1 MLFFSIK
8 NPSPEQLVRLT
19 ALNIGAAVLL
29 VLLPLKLVFPASLA
43 WWLVLVLPLLSLVMG
58 YFAVYRAMHDF
69 IYRKINLIY
78 KTIYNMQ
85 SPTTNSIVSIDMK
98 KHMIDEV
105 EHEVMQWA
113 RSWTKEISTLKSMEV
128 YRREFMGNVSHE
140 LKTPIFNIQGY
151 LHTLL
156 DGGME
161 DPDINYKYLKRAA
174 ENTERMASIVA
185 DLGYISKFE
194 AQKLQLHLVAF
205 NICQLVQDVL
215 DDSELKASQVGI
227 KLSLKNPNQK
237 PLFVKADVESIRRV
251 LVNLVS
257 NSIKYGR
264 DGGKTT
270 VDFHDLDNTILV
282 EISDDGKGID
292 QEHLPRL
299 FERFY
304 RVDKGRSR
312 TEGGTGLGLAIV
324 KHILEAHDQ
333 TITAR
338 SRPNIGSTFGFT
350 LAKSN

>member
-1 MLFFSIK
+1 MFFFSTK
-8 NPSPEQLVRLT
+8 NPSPEQLVRFT
-19 ALNIGAAVLL
+19 AFNITAALFSVVLL
-29 VLLPLKLVFPASLA
+29 IKIIFPDSLS
-43 WWLVLVLPLLSLVMG
+43 WWLVLVLPLLGLAAG
-58 YFAVYRAMHDF
+58 YLAVYRAMHDF

-85 SPTTNSIVSIDMK
+85 SPTTNSVVSIDMK

-105 EHEVMQWA
+105 EQEVMQWA
-113 RSWTKEISTLKSMEV
+113 KSWTKEISSLKSMEI

-161 DPDINYKYLKRAA
+161 DPDINYKYLRRAA

-194 AQKLQLHLVAF
+194 AKKLQLHLVEF

-215 DDSELKASQVGI
+215 DDSELKASQKNI
-227 KLSLKNPNQK
+227 SLSFKHSNQK
-237 PLFVKADVESIRRV
+237 PLMVKADVESIRRV
-251 LVNLVS
+251 VVNLIS
-257 NSIKYGR
+257 NSIKYGKE
-264 DGGKTT
+264 GGATT
-270 VDFHDLDNTILV
+270 VDFHNLDNTVLV

-312 TEGGTGLGLAIV
+312 SEGGTGLGLAIV
-324 KHILEAHDQ
+324 KHILEAHNQ
-333 TITAR
+333 NITVR

-350 LAKSN
+350 LQKA

>member
-1 MLFFSIK
+1 MFFFSIK

-19 ALNIGAAVLL
+19 AINITAAVLIV
-29 VLLPLKLVFPASLA
+29 VLLIKIIFPASLS
-43 WWLVLVLPLLSLVMG
+43 WWLVLCLPLLALLMG
-58 YFAVYRAMHDF
+58 YLAVYRAMHDF

-105 EHEVMQWA
+105 EQEVMQWA
-113 RSWTKEISTLKSMEV
+113 RSWTKEISSLKSMEV

-156 DGGME
+156 DGGMD

-194 AQKLQLHLVAF
+194 AQKLQLDVIEF

-215 DDSELKASQVGI
+215 DDSELKASQVDI
-227 KLSLKNPNQK
+227 HLAFKNPNQK
-237 PLFVKADVESIRRV
+237 PLLVKADVESIRRV
-251 LVNLVS
+251 LVNLIS
-257 NSIKYGR
+257 NSIKYGKE
-264 DGGKTT
+264 GGQTL
-270 VDFHDLDNTILV
+270 VDFHNLDNTVLV
-282 EISDDGKGID
+282 EITDDGKGID

-312 TEGGTGLGLAIV
+312 AEGGTGLGLAIV
-324 KHILEAHDQ
+324 KHILEAHGQ

-338 SRPNIGSTFGFT
+338 SRLNVGSTFGFT
-350 LAKSN
+350 LQKA

>member
-1 MLFFSIK
+1 
-8 NPSPEQLVRLT
+8 
-19 ALNIGAAVLL
+19 
-29 VLLPLKLVFPASLA
+29 
-43 WWLVLVLPLLSLVMG
+43 
-58 YFAVYRAMHDF
+58 
-69 IYRKINLIY
+69 
-78 KTIYNMQ
+78 MQ

>member
-1 MLFFSIK
+1 MFFFSTK
-8 NPSPEQLVRLT
+8 NPSPEQLVRFT
-19 ALNIGAAVLL
+19 AFNITAALFSVVLL
-29 VLLPLKLVFPASLA
+29 IKIIFPDSLS
-43 WWLVLVLPLLSLVMG
+43 WWLVLALPLLGMVVG

-85 SPTTNSIVSIDMK
+85 SPTTNSVVSIDMK

-105 EHEVMQWA
+105 EQEVMQWA
-113 RSWTKEISTLKSMEV
+113 RSWTKEISSLKSMEI

-161 DPDINYKYLKRAA
+161 DPDINYKYLRRAA
-174 ENTERMASIVA
+174 ENTERMAGIVA

-194 AQKLQLHLVAF
+194 AKKLQLHLVEF

-215 DDSELKASQVGI
+215 DDSELKASQKNI
-227 KLSLKNPNQK
+227 SLSIKNPNQR
-237 PLFVKADVESIRRV
+237 PLMVKADVESIRRV
-251 LVNLVS
+251 VVNLIS
-257 NSIKYGR
+257 NSIKYGKE
-264 DGGKTT
+264 GGHTI
-270 VDFHDLDNTILV
+270 VDFHNLDNTVLV
-282 EISDDGKGID
+282 EIADDGKGID

-312 TEGGTGLGLAIV
+312 AEGGTGLGLAIV
-324 KHILEAHDQ
+324 KHILEAHHQ
-333 TITAR
+333 NITVR
-338 SRPNIGSTFGFT
+338 SRLEVGSTFGFT
-350 LAKSN
+350 LQKA

>member
-1 MLFFSIK
+1 MFFLSTK
-8 NPSPEQLVRLT
+8 NPSPEQLVKLT
-19 ALNIGAAVLL
+19 AFNVTAVIL
-29 VLLPLKLVFPASLA
+29 VVVVLIKVIFPESLS
-43 WWLVLVLPLLSLVMG
+43 WWLVLLLPILTFAASYL
-58 YFAVYRAMHDF
+58 AVYRAMHDF

-85 SPTTNSIVSIDMK
+85 SPTTNSVVSVDMK

-105 EHEVMQWA
+105 EQEVMQWA
-113 RSWTKEISTLKSMEV
+113 RSWTKEISSLKSMEI

-156 DGGME
+156 DGGLD

-174 ENTERMASIVA
+174 ENTERMAGIVA

-194 AQKLQLHLVAF
+194 AQKLQLHLVEF

-215 DDSELKASQVGI
+215 DDSELKASKMGI
-227 KLSLKNPNQK
+227 SLSLKQPNPK
-237 PLFVKADVESIRRV
+237 PLLVEADVESIRRV
-251 LVNLVS
+251 VVNLIS
-257 NSIKYGR
+257 NSIKYGKE
-264 DGGKTT
+264 GGHTT
-270 VDFHDLDNTILV
+270 VTFHNLDNSVLV
-282 EISDDGKGID
+282 EISDDGKGIE

-312 TEGGTGLGLAIV
+312 SEGGTGLGLAIV

-338 SRPNIGSTFGFT
+338 SRPDVGSTFGFT
-350 LAKSN
+350 LQKA

>member
-1 MLFFSIK
+1 MFFFSTK
-8 NPSPEQLVRLT
+8 NPSPEQLVRFT
-19 ALNIGAAVLL
+19 AFNITAALFSVVLL
-29 VLLPLKLVFPASLA
+29 IKIIFPDSLS
-43 WWLVLVLPLLSLVMG
+43 WWLVLVLPLLGMAVG

-85 SPTTNSIVSIDMK
+85 SPTTNSVVSIDMK

-105 EHEVMQWA
+105 EQEVMQWA
-113 RSWTKEISTLKSMEV
+113 RSWTKEISSLKSMEI

-161 DPDINYKYLKRAA
+161 DPDINYKYLRRAA
-174 ENTERMASIVA
+174 ENTERMAGIVA

-194 AQKLQLHLVAF
+194 AKKLQLHLVEF

-215 DDSELKASQVGI
+215 DDSELKASQKDI
-227 KLSLKNPNQK
+227 SLSIKNPNQR
-237 PLFVKADVESIRRV
+237 PLMVKADVESIRRV
-251 LVNLVS
+251 VVNLIS
-257 NSIKYGR
+257 NSIKYGKE
-264 DGGKTT
+264 GGHTI
-270 VDFHDLDNTILV
+270 VDFHNLDNTVLV
-282 EISDDGKGID
+282 EIADDGKGID

-312 TEGGTGLGLAIV
+312 AEGGTGLGLAIV
-324 KHILEAHDQ
+324 KHILEAHHQ
-333 TITAR
+333 NITVR
-338 SRPNIGSTFGFT
+338 SRLEVGSTFGFT
-350 LAKSN
+350 LQKA

>member
-1 MLFFSIK
+1 MFFFFTK
-8 NPSPEQLVRLT
+8 NPSPEQLVKLT
-19 ALNIGAAVLL
+19 AFNIAAVLFAV
-29 VLLPLKLVFPASLA
+29 VLLIKILFPESLS
-43 WWLVLVLPLLSLVMG
+43 WWLVLLLPLLSLAAG
-58 YFAVYRAMHDF
+58 YVAVYRAMHDF

-85 SPTTNSIVSIDMK
+85 SPTTNSVISVDMK

-105 EHEVMQWA
+105 EQEVMQWA
-113 RSWTKEISTLKSMEV
+113 RNWTKEISSLKSMEI

-156 DGGME
+156 DGGLD

-174 ENTERMASIVA
+174 ENTERMAGIVA

-194 AQKLQLHLVAF
+194 AQKLQLHLVEF

-215 DDSELKASQVGI
+215 DDSELKASQI
-227 KLSLKNPNQK
+227 DISLAFKNPNQK
-237 PLFVKADVESIRRV
+237 PLMVKADVESIRRV
-251 LVNLVS
+251 VVNLIS
-257 NSIKYGR
+257 NSIKYGKE
-264 DGGKTT
+264 GGQTI
-270 VDFHDLDNTILV
+270 VDFHNLDDTVLI
-282 EISDDGKGID
+282 EISDDGKGIE

-312 TEGGTGLGLAIV
+312 AEGGTGLGLAIV

-338 SRPNIGSTFGFT
+338 SRPEIGSTFGFT
-350 LAKSN
+350 LQKV